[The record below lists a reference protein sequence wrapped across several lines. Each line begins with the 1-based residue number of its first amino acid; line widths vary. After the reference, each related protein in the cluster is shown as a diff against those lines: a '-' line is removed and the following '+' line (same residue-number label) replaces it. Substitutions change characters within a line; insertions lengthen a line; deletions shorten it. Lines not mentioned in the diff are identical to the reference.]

1 FICTADI
8 KFGTMT
14 KLRQK
19 GVIVKEIPWTA
30 FTLTEADWQRVREL
44 IFILQDADQVQQI
57 FSYKYLPCLWR
68 ALPAFERLQTAWERK
83 HRDSRFLIYRE
94 AIGDGL
100 DKLNKYYCHFDK
112 KPLFVLAL
120 VLHPYFKLEYIDE
133 KWGGAEEQ
141 AKEIAKGYPDAV
153 NWQAEARRVL
163 HEHVSDSFQST
174 I

>member
-1 FICTADI
+1 MVRSRLPVAT
-8 KFGTMT
+8 GH
-14 KLRQK
+14 
-19 GVIVKEIPWTA
+19 GNWT
-30 FTLTEADWQRVREL
+30 LEHYCL
-44 IFILQDADQVQQI
+44 
-57 FSYKYLPCLWR
+57 FSR
-68 ALPAFERLQTAWERK
+68 SVSRLHCISIR
-83 HRDSRFLIYRE
+83 
-94 AIGDGL
+94 
-100 DKLNKYYCHFDK
+100 LNLHST
-112 KPLFVLAL
+112 